1 MMTICRCMRGRLGSV
16 RAGMIVFREEVLPAF
31 RDHFGT
37 SFFSRSY
44 LFSYPSQ
51 TMSALL
57 HKCVT
62 LLRTLQRMTMY
73 SNSEGTK
80 SSLKSL
86 FHGGRK

>member
-1 MMTICRCMRGRLGSV
+1 MMTIYRYMRGRLGSV
-16 RAGMIVFREEVLPAF
+16 KVAMIVFREEVLPAF
-31 RDHFGT
+31 RAHFGT

-51 TMSALL
+51 TMRVLL